1 MLEAQHLG
9 KLPCPLDAR
18 RGVLFGGGDDEV
30 CRGKIYLGGVLHA
43 GSLAACH
50 GVAGNELHPR
60 RAQCLHRLHKAGLY
74 AGNIRK
80 DAPGFDQMAVG
91 AKPVQQ
97 RGGVQA
103 KDDMVG
109 LPDKVLKIVGLAA
122 GDIAVLQ
129 RVLQMS
135 LAAVDAV
142 HMEAGAGQ
150 LQRVLA
156 AQQTQTHYEITF
168 CFIKHLL
175 PPRQAALHLQ
185 KSRASSSGW
194 LRRRPRSGA
203 ARRQQPAPQGS

>member
-18 RGVLFGGGDDEV
+18 RGVLFGGGDNEV
-30 CRGKIYLGGVLHA
+30 CRGKIHLGGVLHA

-50 GVAGNELHPR
+50 GVAGDELHPR
-60 RAQCLHRLHKAGLY
+60 RAQRLHRLHKAGLD

-80 DAPGFDQMAVG
+80 DAPGLEQGTVG
-91 AKPVQQ
+91 SEPVQQ

-109 LPDKVLKIVGLAA
+109 LPDKILKIVSLTA

-129 RVLQMS
+129 RVLQVS

-194 LRRRPRSGA
+194 LRHRPRSGA
-203 ARRQQPAPQGS
+203 VRRQQPAPQGS